1 MKLQRDKVVAA
12 ALKLLDEVGMDGLTT
27 RRLAEALGVQQ
38 PSLYW
43 HFKNKRELL
52 DALADAMLA
61 EQRPVDRAAYPDW
74 RDWMTAQA
82 HEFRRCLR
90 AHRDGARV
98 HIGTRPQAGEFGDG
112 EAQLAYLVAAGFAP
126 ADALRAMISLSYYT
140 IGWLLEEQA
149 ATEAGRGPGQA
160 PMAPD
165 PQRYPLL
172 AQAQAVL
179 SQNDTEADYDYGL
192 RALIAGFETLMVR
205 PQA

>member
-1 MKLQRDKVVAA
+1 MKLQRETVVAA

-27 RRLAEALGVQQ
+27 RRLAQELGVQQ

-52 DALADAMLA
+52 DALAEAMLA
-61 EQRPVDRAAYPDW
+61 EQQPADHTQYPDW
-74 RDWMTAQA
+74 REWMAAQA
-82 HEFRRCLR
+82 HAFRRCLR

-98 HIGTRPQAGEFGDG
+98 HIGTRPEGGDFGDG
-112 EAQLAYLVAAGFAP
+112 EAELAYLVAAGFTP
-126 ADALRAMISLSYYT
+126 ADGLRALISLSYYT

-160 PMAPD
+160 PMVPD

-172 AQAQAVL
+172 AQAQTVL
-179 SQNDTEADYDYGL
+179 SQNDVDADYEYGL
-192 RALIAGFETLMVR
+192 RALIAGFEALLPLR
-205 PQA
+205 RG